1 MTTYAQL
8 TRREVLDLLFHST
21 VWHDALICHRD
32 GSFTLRCGY
41 YEDPTLAEMSI
52 AALKKNTRAVI
63 LRERHVRQG
72 LNTFIEIRFAFEA
85 EQTD

>member
-8 TRREVLDLLFHST
+8 TRREVLAQLWFAT

-32 GSFTLRCGY
+32 GSFTIRCGY
-41 YEDPTLAEMSI
+41 HQNAASAEMSI

-72 LNTFIEIRFAFEA
+72 LNTFIEVRFAFEA
-85 EQTD
+85 QQTN